1 MKFYVNFRAKL
12 GFQIFNSA
20 VIPSEGPTLEPSN
33 FRAFLRKKIMVRQKV
48 QKSKR
53 RGLGRRILQSLKVAF
68 YVNFREKLDFEIFN
82 SVVIPSEGPNLEA
95 SRAFL
100 RKNNYVK
107 TKNFKNLKRRGFC

>member
-1 MKFYVNFRAKL
+1 
-12 GFQIFNSA
+12 
-20 VIPSEGPTLEPSN
+20 
-33 FRAFLRKKIMVRQKV
+33 MVRQKV

-95 SRAFL
+95 SIAFL